1 MKQRRQLPIRGR
13 GVAAAC
19 PCGSGRQ
26 LLQCCGSA
34 ELARQMANAVGDHQ
48 ANRLDAAFAGY
59 CAILESHPEHADAL
73 HYSGVI
79 AFQRG
84 DLAQAQVRIGQAI
97 ALRPDVAAYHAN
109 LGNAL
114 KRLGDLGAA
123 QESFARSLALD
134 PGQPAIHYNYGL
146 LLLDLGRSKEA
157 VDSFR
162 LALKRRPD
170 WPLAWQELGSALL
183 AEESIDAAAA
193 AFTHALKLD
202 PRLASAHLRLGT
214 PLMRSGDIAGA
225 IRGFRKAEEI
235 NPDDEAPCSS
245 RLFALGLSIE
255 HDGAAILAEHLDWQ
269 RRFGDSIPRLPA
281 IVRSRGDRL
290 RIAYLSGDLRRH
302 PIRFFV
308 RPMLRDHDRRHVV
321 VTAYATPSHPDD
333 DFTHELRPLAD
344 NWVDCR
350 GMTPAAL
357 AQRIAGDGIDVL
369 VDLSGHTEGGRM
381 LALAAHPAR
390 FQCTMLGYMSTT
402 GARSIDAR
410 IADAVAIP
418 PDAEAWFSEKILRLP
433 NSQWCYVP
441 DAVTPPVS
449 ELPASRD
456 GYLTYGSFHSVA
468 KVNLRVL
475 ALWVELLRS
484 QPTARL
490 LLVAWGEAAKR
501 HLRAPFERAGVGSRV
516 MVVDTQPYDRYLE
529 LYHRIDV
536 SLDVFPYA
544 GGTVN
549 CESLWMGVPVMTLAH
564 DSPAGRGG
572 ASIMSAAGMPEWV
585 ARNESE
591 WLDRVAELVA
601 DLGALAAVRREL
613 RGRLRSSPLMD
624 APRYVADLERLL
636 AAQVS

>member
-13 GVAAAC
+13 GVAAFC
-19 PCGSGRQ
+19 PCGSGRP
-26 LLQCCGSA
+26 LPQCCGGA
-34 ELARQMANAVGDHQ
+34 ELARQMANAVTAHQ
-48 ANRLDAAFAGY
+48 ANRIDAAFAGY
-59 CAILESHPEHADAL
+59 CAILEIHPRHADAL
-73 HYSGVI
+73 HYSGLI

-84 DLAQAQVRIGQAI
+84 DLEQARTRIVQAI

-109 LGNAL
+109 LGNVL
-114 KRLGDLGAA
+114 KRLGDPGAA

-134 PGQPAIHYNYGL
+134 PVQPAIHYNYGL

-157 VDSFR
+157 VDAFR

-170 WPLAWQELGSALL
+170 WPLAWLELGSALL
-183 AEESIDAAAA
+183 AEEAIDAAAA
-193 AFTHALKLD
+193 AFANALKLD

-214 PLMRSGDIAGA
+214 PLMRFGDIAGA
-225 IRGFRKAEEI
+225 ILGFEKAEEMD
-235 NPDDEAPCSS
+235 PDDEAPCAA
-245 RLFALGLSIE
+245 RLFALGLSTE
-255 HDGAAILAEHLDWQ
+255 HDGAAILAEHQRWQ
-269 RRFGDSIPRLPA
+269 RRFGDSIPRMPS
-281 IVRSRGDRL
+281 IVRVRGDRL

-302 PIRFFV
+302 PMRFFV
-308 RPMLRDHDRRHVV
+308 RPMLRHHDRRHVV
-321 VTAYATPSHPDD
+321 VTTYATASHTDD
-333 DFTHELRPLAD
+333 GFTHELRPLAD
-344 NWVDCR
+344 EWVDCR
-350 GMTPAAL
+350 GMSPAVL

-369 VDLSGHTEGGRM
+369 VDLAGHTEGGRM

-418 PDAEAWFSEKILRLP
+418 PDAETWFSEKILRLP
-433 NSQWCYVP
+433 HSQWCYVP
-441 DAVTPPVS
+441 DAMTPPVN
-449 ELPASRD
+449 ELPASRNR
-456 GYLTYGSFHSVA
+456 YLTYGSFHSVA
-468 KVNLRVL
+468 KINARVL

-501 HLRAPFERAGVGSRV
+501 HLRAPFERAGLGSRL
-516 MVVDTQPYDRYLE
+516 MVVDTLPYDRYLE

-585 ARNESE
+585 AQNESE

-601 DLGALAAVRREL
+601 DLGALAAVRLEL
-613 RGRLRSSPLMD
+613 RGRLRTSPLMD
-624 APRYVADLERLL
+624 APRYAADLECLL